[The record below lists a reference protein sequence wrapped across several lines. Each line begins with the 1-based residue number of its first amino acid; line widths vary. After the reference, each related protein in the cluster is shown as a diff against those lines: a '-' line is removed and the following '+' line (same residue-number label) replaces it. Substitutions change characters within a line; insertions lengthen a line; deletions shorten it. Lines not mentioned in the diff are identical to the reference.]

1 MKQVKEM
8 GIVAV
13 CLMLLGF
20 GICMGIGTYLMYRD
34 GEEEYDT
41 LREYVDV
48 EEPKENADSED
59 TEENQEETVTVDFE
73 ALKKINRE
81 IIAWIRIPDTGID
94 YPVVQGAD
102 NEYYLKHTFKKTEQ
116 VAGSIFLDKDNSPD
130 FSNRKSIL
138 YGHNMKDG
146 SMFQGLHKYE
156 NEQYLEIHNKSA
168 GWTNLD
174 LFGNKMRICKCKQR
188 YLLAGRAS

>member
-1 MKQVKEM
+1 M

-41 LREYVDV
+41 LREYVTV
-48 EEPKENADSED
+48 EEPKENADGED
-59 TEENQEETVTVDFE
+59 TEENQEEIVTVDFE

-94 YPVVQGAD
+94 YRCV
-102 NEYYLKHTFKKTEQ
+102 
-116 VAGSIFLDKDNSPD
+116 
-130 FSNRKSIL
+130 
-138 YGHNMKDG
+138 
-146 SMFQGLHKYE
+146 
-156 NEQYLEIHNKSA
+156 
-168 GWTNLD
+168 
-174 LFGNKMRICKCKQR
+174 
-188 YLLAGRAS
+188 

>member
-59 TEENQEETVTVDFE
+59 TEENQEETAELMTVTKKLLETWGILWSGNDQDITDPCVHKNGHWIVDHWFI
-73 ALKKINRE
+73 IN
-81 IIAWIRIPDTGID
+81 WKQLLGCDHSQWVKSGTGST
-94 YPVVQGAD
+94 G
-102 NEYYLKHTFKKTEQ
+102 
-116 VAGSIFLDKDNSPD
+116 
-130 FSNRKSIL
+130 
-138 YGHNMKDG
+138 
-146 SMFQGLHKYE
+146 
-156 NEQYLEIHNKSA
+156 
-168 GWTNLD
+168 
-174 LFGNKMRICKCKQR
+174 
-188 YLLAGRAS
+188 

>member
-59 TEENQEETVTVDFE
+59 TEENQEEYKKPSDFKCE
-73 ALKKINRE
+73 RNNSYIYGHYE
-81 IIAWIRIPDTGID
+81 IGRDAERM
-94 YPVVQGAD
+94 
-102 NEYYLKHTFKKTEQ
+102 L
-116 VAGSIFLDKDNSPD
+116 
-130 FSNRKSIL
+130 KSIVEV
-138 YGHNMKDG
+138 G
-146 SMFQGLHKYE
+146 YE
-156 NEQYLEIHNKSA
+156 KLC
-168 GWTNLD
+168 
-174 LFGNKMRICKCKQR
+174 RR
-188 YLLAGRAS
+188 

>member
-1 MKQVKEM
+1 MTP
-8 GIVAV
+8 
-13 CLMLLGF
+13 C
-20 GICMGIGTYLMYRD
+20 
-34 GEEEYDT
+34 
-41 LREYVDV
+41 REYVDSGRNQ
-48 EEPKENADSED
+48 KKMQNSED

-102 NEYYLKHTFKKTEQ
+102 NEYYLKHTFKKTEH

-146 SMFQGLHKYE
+146 SIVQGLHKVR
-156 NEQYLEIHNKSA
+156 K
-168 GWTNLD
+168 
-174 LFGNKMRICKCKQR
+174 
-188 YLLAGRAS
+188 